1 MNKSTLNK
9 VGIVLSLFLFA
20 HTSFSSTLKNDDT
33 YIPKY
38 TDFILECS
46 DYIVGDK
53 YPNNTTEKN
62 LPIYL
67 SYHQVSELTNRQITE
82 ELMKLKRFLPKLNLP
97 AFLNGRDRE
106 YAITFCAVVKHDK
119 IKALEKSLSIKK

>member
-9 VGIVLSLFLFA
+9 VGIALLLFLFS
-20 HTSFSSTLKNDDT
+20 HTSFSSTLKDDDT

-53 YPNNTTEKN
+53 YPNNTTEQN

-67 SYHQVSELTNRQITE
+67 SYHQVSESASRQIAE

-106 YAITFCAVVKHDK
+106 YVITFCAVVTHDK

>member
-1 MNKSTLNK
+1 MKKLTRNK
-9 VGIVLSLFLFA
+9 VGIALSLFLFSYA
-20 HTSFSSTLKNDDT
+20 SCSSSLNNNDA
-33 YIPKY
+33 YVPKY

-53 YPNNTTEKN
+53 NPNNTTEQN

-67 SYHQVSELTNRQITE
+67 SYHQISDSTGRQITE

-106 YAITFCAVVKHDK
+106 YAITFCAVVTHDK
-119 IKALEKSLSIKK
+119 IKALEKELSIKK

>member
-9 VGIVLSLFLFA
+9 VGIALSLFLFSYA
-20 HTSFSSTLKNDDT
+20 SCLSALNNNDT

-53 YPNNTTEKN
+53 YPNNTTEQN
-62 LPIYL
+62 LPTYL
-67 SYHQVSELTNRQITE
+67 SYHQISESTGRQITE

-106 YAITFCAVVKHDK
+106 YAITFCAVVTHDK
-119 IKALEKSLSIKK
+119 IKALENEFSIKK

>member
-9 VGIVLSLFLFA
+9 VGIALSLFLFSYA
-20 HTSFSSTLKNDDT
+20 SCLSALNNNDT

-53 YPNNTTEKN
+53 HPNNTTEQN
-62 LPIYL
+62 LPTYL
-67 SYHQVSELTNRQITE
+67 SYHQISESTGRQITE

-106 YAITFCAVVKHDK
+106 YAITFCAVVTHDK
-119 IKALEKSLSIKK
+119 IKALENELSIKK

>member
-9 VGIVLSLFLFA
+9 VGIALLLFLFS
-20 HTSFSSTLKNDDT
+20 HTSFSSTLKDDDT

-46 DYIVGDK
+46 DYIVGEK
-53 YPNNTTEKN
+53 HPNNATEKN

-67 SYHQVSELTNRQITE
+67 SYHQVSESTGRQITE

-106 YAITFCAVVKHDK
+106 YAITFCAVVTHDK